1 MGYLIV
7 SQDKNIKTRIKNE
20 TWKLELKQNMG
31 TRIKNK
37 TWKPGSNIKFGD

>member
-1 MGYLIV
+1 V
-7 SQDKNIKTRIKNE
+7 SRDKNIKTRIKNE

-31 TRIKNK
+31 TRIQNK